1 MKNHKE
7 RRLTMKK
14 TQATR
19 GRDSR
24 TGLAM
29 LYTAFELSDTK
40 WKLAFSDGSKM
51 RHVAVA
57 ARDLEQLQRE
67 IGKAKKRFR
76 LSGKVPIVSC
86 YEAGRDGFW
95 LHRYLISCG
104 IRNVIVDSS
113 SIEVNRRKRRAKSD
127 RIDAGKLLRM
137 LMRYHGGESRL
148 WSVVRVPTEEQEDA
162 RHLHRELGVLKK
174 ERVMHR
180 SRIRGLFIQLGIR
193 IGNPG
198 NRLFLTFLMRTWD
211 GKELPSGLRARVE
224 REYHRLRLVEEQIT
238 ALKKQQEELIKEADT
253 ASLKKIA
260 SLRRLYGIGTTSAW
274 VFVKEFFD
282 WRKFDN
288 RRQVAAAAG
297 LTPTPYDS
305 GSSRH
310 EQGISKTGNRRIR
323 AMAVEIAWCWLRF
336 QSRSKLSRWFNKRF
350 AKGGSRMRRIGI
362 VAMAR
367 RLLIDLWRYL
377 EHGVIPEG
385 ARFKVAG

>member
-1 MKNHKE
+1 
-7 RRLTMKK
+7 MKK

-19 GRDSR
+19 GKDSS
-24 TGLAM
+24 TGVAR
-29 LYTAFELSDTK
+29 LYTAFELSDTN
-40 WKLAFSDGSKM
+40 WKLAFSDGSKL

-57 ARDLEQLQRE
+57 ARDLDQLQRE
-67 IGKAKKRFR
+67 ISKAKKRFR
-76 LSGKVPIVSC
+76 LTGKVPIVSC

-127 RIDAGKLLRM
+127 RVDAGKLLRM

-174 ERVMHR
+174 ERGMHR
-180 SRIRGLFIQLGIR
+180 SRIRGLFIQLGIK

-198 NRLFLTFLMRTWD
+198 NRLFLTFLDAMRTWD
-211 GKELPSGLRARVE
+211 GKRLPDEFRARVE
-224 REYHRLRLVEEQIT
+224 MEYKRLRLVEEQIT
-238 ALKKQQEELIKEADT
+238 ALKKEQEECLKRADT
-253 ASLKKIA
+253 VSLKKIA

-288 RRQVAAAAG
+288 RRQVASSAG

-310 EQGISKTGNRRIR
+310 EQGISKAGNRRIR
-323 AMAVEIAWCWLRF
+323 ALSVEIAWCWLRF

-350 AKGGSRMRRIGI
+350 ATGGSRMRRIGI

-377 EHGVIPEG
+377 EHGVMPEG
-385 ARFKVAG
+385 ARFKVTG